1 MANGEWRA
9 NGGRMANGEGE
20 ARRVSAGWGSP
31 SCPPPLSLTH
41 TNAHI
46 LCMQV
51 PLEAY
56 MLTWRGKP
64 VAEAVEMGKSKVIGV
79 GIGLLGGDDQVE
91 EEGEFCLDLRRIE
104 GIVI

>member
-1 MANGEWRA
+1 MANGEC
-9 NGGRMANGEGE
+9 RMPNGEWRNSLGGLGL
-20 ARRVSAGWGSP
+20 AIVS
-31 SCPPPLSLTH
+31 PPLSLTH

>member
-1 MANGEWRA
+1 MANGEWRMA
-9 NGGRMANGEGE
+9 NAECRMANGET
-20 ARRVSAGWGSP
+20 VSAGWGSP